1 MMVFFWSSCYSY
13 SVTLLQFHAALGN
26 AVLLFSLAIGLY
38 GLFLYIRKQTI
49 SSGFWGTLA
58 IGELLY
64 LSQIAVGLILI
75 VQGDRPGR
83 GVHILYGILPV
94 ITLPA
99 AYAFT
104 NGREDHRAAFMYG
117 LIGLFL
123 AGVSIRAIT
132 TA

>member
-1 MMVFFWSSCYSY
+1 MS
-13 SVTLLQFHAALGN
+13 LLQFHSALGN

-38 GLFLYIRKQTI
+38 GIFIYLRKRTI
-49 SSGFWGTLA
+49 TSGFWGTLA

-64 LSQIAVGLILI
+64 LAQVAVGLLLVI
-75 VQGDRPGR
+75 QGDRPGR

-123 AGVSIRAIT
+123 AGVSLRAIT

>member
-1 MMVFFWSSCYSY
+1 MA
-13 SVTLLQFHAALGN
+13 LLQFHAALGN

-38 GLFLYIRKQTI
+38 GLFIYLRKRTI
-49 SSGFWGTLA
+49 TPSFWGTLA

-64 LSQIAVGLILI
+64 LAQVAVGLLLVI
-75 VQGDRPGR
+75 QGDRPGR
-83 GVHILYGILPV
+83 SVHILYGILPV

-104 NGREDHRAAFMYG
+104 NGRDDHRAAFMYG

-123 AGVSIRAIT
+123 AGVSLRAIT